1 MADTFVLGRR
11 ALRVPFSISVDHGA
25 QGSPMQMKET
35 SDWQYRL
42 TGATAAAV
50 ICLAIFTWTWF
61 LSRLTAGI

>member
-1 MADTFVLGRR
+1 
-11 ALRVPFSISVDHGA
+11 
-25 QGSPMQMKET
+25 MQMKET